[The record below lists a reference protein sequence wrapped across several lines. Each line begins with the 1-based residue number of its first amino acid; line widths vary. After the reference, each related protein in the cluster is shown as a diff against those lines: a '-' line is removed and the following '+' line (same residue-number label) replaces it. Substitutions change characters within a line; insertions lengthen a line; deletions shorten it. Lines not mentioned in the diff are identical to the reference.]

1 MFWEDQREWGGDQG
15 SVWEHVRQVSG
26 KPGKRLDFLDFLYLP
41 FWENVRLCLPCGCFS
56 CFDSLKI
63 TIMLLLK
70 IQQQLTLVVVEFL
83 VLFVLW
89 CIKWSWPLTSLFC
102 KTPRAKPAIF
112 WAIWLSCISCVAGPQ
127 DQGLLLIWTT
137 TPHQIGVYVNTWNL
151 WNSWICNFKKE

>member
-70 IQQQLTLVVVEFL
+70 IQQQLTLVVVEFFSFVCIVVHKVKL
-83 VLFVLW
+83 TFNKFVLQDP
-89 CIKWSWPLTSLFC
+89 KGKASYFC
-102 KTPRAKPAIF
+102 GDLVILYFLCCRTPRSRLATYLDHYPSSNRCLCQHMEFMK
-112 WAIWLSCISCVAGPQ
+112 L
-127 DQGLLLIWTT
+127 
-137 TPHQIGVYVNTWNL
+137 VNL
-151 WNSWICNFKKE
+151 